1 MQLKEVINRVEAAYG
16 MGENNCKSY
25 IERLIS
31 RICEGLNNNDKK

>member
-25 IERLIS
+25 IEKVNIQ
-31 RICEGLNNNDKK
+31 NM